1 MVQGGAA
8 GTSPAMTTA
17 IVWLR
22 RDLRLADNP
31 AIHAAVAGHASV
43 LPVYI
48 HAPEEEA
55 PWMPGA
61 ASRWWLHHSLAA
73 LDDALR
79 ERGASLYLAK
89 GPSLESLRRLI
100 KASGAVA
107 VYWNRQYEPAALA
120 RDREIKQRLRA
131 EGVAAQSYNSALLV
145 EPWALATREGRPYRV
160 FTPYWRAVEAHLADT
175 APWPAPSR
183 IPMPAAE
190 GSLPLDALE
199 LRPRIAWDAG
209 LRDAWR
215 PGEEG
220 AHALLR
226 EFVADSIG
234 HYGER
239 RDRPDVD
246 GTSRLSPYLHA
257 GELSPRQILAAL
269 RDHLPISGSQG
280 FPSIAAPYVREL
292 GWREFSY
299 HLLFHHPDT
308 PERSL
313 NAQFERFPWREPT
326 GDLLERWQQGHTGIP
341 IVDAGMRQLW
351 KTGWMHNRVRMLV
364 ASLLSKNLRIHWSH
378 GARWF
383 WDTLV
388 DADLANNTQG
398 WQWTAGCGADAAPF
412 FRIFNPVVQALR
424 FDPRGEY
431 IRRWVPELRDLP
443 APLLHEPWRE
453 PGLLGRI
460 GYAAPMVDL
469 ASSRDEALA
478 AYQAVRANR

>member
-1 MVQGGAA
+1 MLGGPA
-8 GTSPAMTTA
+8 GTFWAMTTA

-31 AIHAAVAGHASV
+31 AIHAALAEHARV

-55 PWMPGA
+55 PWEPGA
-61 ASRWWLHHSLAA
+61 ASRWWQHHSLAG
-73 LDDALR
+73 LDSALR
-79 ERGASLYLAK
+79 ARGASLYIARGPCLA
-89 GPSLESLRRLI
+89 SLRRLV

-120 RDREIKQRLRA
+120 RDRAIKQQLRA
-131 EGVAAQSYNSALLV
+131 EGVVAQSYNGALLV

-160 FTPYWRAVEAHLADT
+160 FTPYWRAVQAMLADT
-175 APWPAPSR
+175 APLPAPSR
-183 IPMPAAE
+183 IPMPDVE

-199 LRPRIAWDAG
+199 LQPRIAWDDG
-209 LRDAWR
+209 LRAAWR

-226 EFVADSIG
+226 AFVADSIG
-234 HYGER
+234 RYGER

-257 GELSPRQILAAL
+257 GEISPRQVLAAL
-269 RDHLPISGSQG
+269 RDRLPNSGSLG

-299 HLLFHHPDT
+299 HLLFHYPET
-308 PERSL
+308 PERNL
-313 NAQFERFPWREPT
+313 NGQFDRFPWREPT
-326 GDLLERWQQGHTGIP
+326 GDLLERWQRGHTGIP

-364 ASLLSKNLRIHWSH
+364 ASFLAKNLRIHWSH

-412 FRIFNPVVQALR
+412 FRIFNPVVQAMR
-424 FDPRGEY
+424 FDSRGEY
-431 IRRWVPELRDLP
+431 IRRWLPELRELP
-443 APLLHEPWRE
+443 DPLLHEPWRE
-453 PGLLGRI
+453 PGLLRRI
-460 GYAAPMVDL
+460 GYAAPLVDL
-469 ASSRDEALA
+469 AASREEALA
-478 AYQAVRANR
+478 AYQATRENH